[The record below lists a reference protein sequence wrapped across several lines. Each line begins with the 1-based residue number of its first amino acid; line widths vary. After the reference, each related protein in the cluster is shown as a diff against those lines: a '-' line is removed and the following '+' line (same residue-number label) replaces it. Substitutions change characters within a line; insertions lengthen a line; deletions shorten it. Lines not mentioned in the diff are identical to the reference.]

1 MRQAIMTHFFSLFVF
16 QFTRALPL
24 FLLIVLGY
32 ALLRSGKFSRAAS
45 AAISSFALNF
55 ALTSMLFRIMSKAF
69 REGLNTD
76 FTLLVAYFGSA
87 AIVFLACTIVLA
99 KALRLE
105 RAEKAIFGV
114 GTVFSN
120 AGLLGLPLAYAMLG
134 EEYITPVAT
143 ILSVNALTLWTMAS
157 IGVELSMQTGAFTLK
172 SLGHSMLAVVKNPL
186 IISIFAGALWGLTKI
201 PMPFA
206 IDEPMRM
213 LGNSAT
219 PLCLV
224 AVGMGLAEY
233 GISENF
239 LKGCILSACKL
250 ALFPFAVFCAA
261 SLLGLGRVETV
272 ACTFIAGLPVGVNV
286 YLMTRQFNCA
296 QGLVAN
302 AMLISTLVSS
312 VTVPL
317 LLTLL
322 ETTTGA

>member
-1 MRQAIMTHFFSLFVF
+1 MSHFLSLFAF

-32 ALLRSGKFSRAAS
+32 VLLRSGRFSRAAS

-55 ALTSMLFRIMSKAF
+55 ALTSMLFRTMSKAF

-76 FTLLVAYFGSA
+76 LLLLVAYFGSA
-87 AIVFLACTIVLA
+87 GILFLIGSLVIA
-99 KALRLE
+99 RMMHLE

-157 IGVELSMQTGAFTLK
+157 IAVELSMQTGAFTLR

-219 PLCLV
+219 PLCLI

-239 LKGCILSACKL
+239 IKGCVLSACKL
-250 ALFPFAVFCAA
+250 VLFPGAVFLAA
-261 SLLGLGRVETV
+261 TLLGLGQVETV
-272 ACTFIAGLPVGVNV
+272 AITFIAGLPVGVNV

-302 AMLISTLVSS
+302 AMIISTIVSS
-312 VTVPL
+312 LTVPL
-317 LLTLL
+317 VLTLL
-322 ETTTGA
+322 QTATGS